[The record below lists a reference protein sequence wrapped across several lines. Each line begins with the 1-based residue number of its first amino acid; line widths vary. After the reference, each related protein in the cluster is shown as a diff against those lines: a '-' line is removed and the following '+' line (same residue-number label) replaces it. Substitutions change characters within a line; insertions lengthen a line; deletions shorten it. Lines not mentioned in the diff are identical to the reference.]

1 MESSISVQLGGEEEE
16 ETWTVPPEK
25 AEEVGRAPARN
36 GKWGSIG
43 REEARCEGPSAGA
56 SGLKTT
62 GQLKMA

>member
-43 REEARCEGPSAGA
+43 REEAR
-56 SGLKTT
+56 
-62 GQLKMA
+62 

>member
-16 ETWTVPPEK
+16 ETQDGATRESGG
-25 AEEVGRAPARN
+25 GRAPARN